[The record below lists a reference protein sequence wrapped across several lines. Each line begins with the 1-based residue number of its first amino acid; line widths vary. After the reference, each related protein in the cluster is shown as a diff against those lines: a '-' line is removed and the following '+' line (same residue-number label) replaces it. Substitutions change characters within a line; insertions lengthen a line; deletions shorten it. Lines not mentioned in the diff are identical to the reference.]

1 MTAPGIVFSSAY
13 MEFFPGGKE
22 TACQCRRCEF
32 ESWVRKIP
40 WRRKGQSTP
49 VFLPGKSYEQRSLAD
64 YSLWGGRIGR
74 DLVTKKQNNLKFW
87 AANSKVEI
95 RVCDELILSLNI
107 GLEKE
112 ISCWCVSKLIDSS
125 SEIINFWYLR
135 CISDSTLLLL
145 FR

>member
-1 MTAPGIVFSSAY
+1 MAPWIVFSSVY

-22 TACQCRRCEF
+22 PVCQCKRCGF

-40 WRRKGQSTP
+40 WRRKWQSTP
-49 VFLPGKSYEQRSLAD
+49 VFLPGKFYGQRSLAGC
-64 YSLWGGRIGR
+64 SLWGGRVGH
-74 DLVTKKQNNLKFW
+74 DLATKKQNIMKFW

-112 ISCWCVSKLIDSS
+112 ISYWCVSRLIDSS
-125 SEIINFWYLR
+125 SEIIHKLLIFEMYFW
-135 CISDSTLLLL
+135 
-145 FR
+145 